1 MRATGDME
9 ELVAV
14 RGLAG
19 RVRVCE
25 EDSGEGGE
33 DGLRRF
39 AGWKKSVRVLE
50 DAIFIPCFQLSVTR
64 NGGGRWGEETW
75 LEKVSSFFLAG
86 KSLKCLDI
94 IKPVEDLF
102 S

>member
-9 ELVAV
+9 EVVAV

-25 EDSGEGGE
+25 EDNSEGGE

-64 NGGGRWGEETW
+64 NGGGRWGRNLARES
-75 LEKVSSFFLAG
+75 LFFLAG
-86 KSLKCLDI
+86 KSVSVCSSLSFHGFEND
-94 IKPVEDLF
+94 
-102 S
+102 

>member
-1 MRATGDME
+1 MRAAGDLE
-9 ELVAV
+9 EVV
-14 RGLAG
+14 G

-50 DAIFIPCFQLSVTR
+50 DAIFHPLFSQTVAGGAREFLS
-64 NGGGRWGEETW
+64 GG
-75 LEKVSSFFLAG
+75 KVS
-86 KSLKCLDI
+86 
-94 IKPVEDLF
+94 IKGLYCMQKI
-102 S
+102 